1 MTRRMW
7 AGAVLG
13 FGLMACGPMPGY
25 ISEPSAPTPSAPPA
39 KAESPRVS
47 APGPSG
53 EAGSEVVSEPLP
65 APAKP
70 AVPRAP
76 ARREAP
82 PAYEP
87 PQTPEYDPAEDQDAP
102 PAPSQPPIF
111 RPSQRIPEPAPSKS
125 GMQTIRLDDDSYYL
139 VDAARGV
146 CFFRHKD
153 VMAPVDCSKIPE
165 SGGEDAPAP
174 ERARAP
180 TQPPRLSRPPAQPPA
195 LPPEPELEPEAE
207 PEPPTQPT
215 TRPAQAPKL
224 QASPDEMLRF
234 ERAYDAIFCDR
245 KRGDTTAPDQRIR
258 AQGLTTARYEAIE
271 GWWADDENAWWTLT
285 ERARRACK

>member
-1 MTRRMW
+1 MTRRVW

-25 ISEPSAPTPSAPPA
+25 ITEPEAPTPSAPPA
-39 KAESPRVS
+39 KAESPRVPT
-47 APGPSG
+47 PGPSD
-53 EAGSEVVSEPLP
+53 EAGSEVVSDPLP
-65 APAKP
+65 TTDRPSVA
-70 AVPRAP
+70 RAP
-76 ARREAP
+76 ERREAP
-82 PAYEP
+82 PPRDA
-87 PQTPEYDPAEDQDAP
+87 YDPAEDQDAP

-111 RPSQRIPEPAPSKS
+111 RPSQRIPEPPATKS

-153 VMAPVDCSKIPE
+153 VMAPVDCGKIPE

-174 ERARAP
+174 ERTTRAP
-180 TQPPRLSRPPAQPPA
+180 TQPPRLSRPPIQPPA
-195 LPPEPELEPEAE
+195 LPPEPEPAAEPE
-207 PEPPTQPT
+207 PEPPTQPS
-215 TRPAQAPKL
+215 TRPPQAPKL

-245 KRGDTTAPDQRIR
+245 KRGDTTPPDQRIR

-285 ERARRACK
+285 ERARRSCK